1 MNISTILQG
10 FSSYLDELNKN
21 SQKNYNT
28 NSSTVNIFMYSNEF
42 KSYIVDEL
50 DIADSS
56 IFSKSINDILSMD
69 VENGKLVE
77 SDENSDSFEYS
88 KDDEQDIDSMTE
100 NKEENVDFKETD
112 SVLAEDNT
120 LNETI
125 VSDGKNIENTNGQT
139 QAQEMESNVL
149 TEILNNM
156 FQDETVI
163 SSLDTD
169 KSGDL
174 NKDEITSFLNA
185 INEADGDIDNLSL
198 EDIFAGVDKIKED
211 AETTEKIPEAEP
223 EQEEIVPEENIASSN
238 TNPSVQTGNMNSGS
252 FNNAGI
258 TSSTPSGGIQEKTL
272 DNMTREELNAEL
284 TTAESDLS
292 EQQDVLSSLLDG
304 SDTKLQEMNENIDL
318 LYNAY
323 LNELESVDKE
333 MAKDVNNLK
342 EDIDAKQ
349 KDIDSKDQEIA
360 NQESVVADSK
370 TAYENSVSNREQL
383 ETSLATL
390 KSTST
395 ENMDESQVAELN
407 AKIAELTT
415 KVSEAEKA
423 EENAKEAW
431 DEAQEKLDKL
441 NEERDNLQIEFDK
454 LNEQM
459 TELEKAIVEKY
470 PKIQESLLAYNNA
483 KKERDTY
490 KSEAVSTAKSEVQTA
505 QAYVNDINTAINKLD
520 NKEIEKEYSLDPLN
534 MYDSEEGSRLVDV
547 ARQMLDTYGSTTG
560 YCATGVSRTF
570 AMAYGL
576 SLGGNGCDWDTNM
589 DGLVDQGMFVE
600 VTSDFPSADDLSNLP
615 AGAVVCWEATTG
627 YGGGGEEFGHVTI
640 ADGNG
645 GEISDHYAQNIYKT
659 IGGRSDNYRVY
670 IPV

>member
-10 FSSYLDELNKN
+10 FSSYLDGLNEN

-28 NSSTVNIFMYSNEF
+28 NSSTINIFMYSNEF

-77 SDENSDSFEYS
+77 SDENSDSFVSS

-100 NKEENVDFKETD
+100 NQEENVDIQETD
-112 SVLAEDNT
+112 NVLAEDNT

-125 VSDGKNIENTNGQT
+125 VSDGENAGNTENTNGQT

-149 TEILNNM
+149 TDILNNI

-163 SSLDTD
+163 ASLDTD

-174 NKDEITSFLNA
+174 NKDEISSFLNA
-185 INEADGDIDNLSL
+185 INESDGDIDNLSI
-198 EDIFAGVDKIKED
+198 EDIFEGINQIKED
-211 AETTEKIPEAEP
+211 SESIKEDSEP
-223 EQEEIVPEENIASSN
+223 EVESETNVQEQNSTTTPSVSSGNSNGGFYNNSGIVPSSQ
-238 TNPSVQTGNMNSGS
+238 S
-252 FNNAGI
+252 AE
-258 TSSTPSGGIQEKTL
+258 IQEKTL

-284 TTAESDLS
+284 TTAESDLA
-292 EQQDVLSSLLDG
+292 EQQEVLSSLLDG
-304 SDTKLQEMNENIDL
+304 SDTKLQEMNDNIDL
-318 LYNAY
+318 LYDAY
-323 LNELESVDKE
+323 LDELESVDEE
-333 MAKDVNNLK
+333 MAEEVNNLK

-383 ETSLATL
+383 EASLSTL
-390 KSTST
+390 ESTST
-395 ENMDESQVAELN
+395 ANMEESQVAELN
-407 AKIAELTT
+407 EKIAELTT

-423 EENAKEAW
+423 EEKAKESW
-431 DEAQEKLDKL
+431 DKAQEKLDSL
-441 NEERDNLQIEFDK
+441 NKEKDTLQKEFDK
-454 LNEQM
+454 LNKQM
-459 TELEKAIVEKY
+459 TELEKEIVEKY
-470 PKIQESLLAYNNA
+470 PEIQESLQAYNDA

-490 KSEAVSTAKSEVQTA
+490 KSEAVNAAKSEVQTA
-505 QAYVNDINTAINKLD
+505 QEYVNDINTAINNLD
-520 NKEIEKEYSLDPLN
+520 NKEIAKEYSLDPLN

-560 YCATGVSRTF
+560 LCATGVSRTF
-570 AMAYGL
+570 EMAYGL